1 MTGPRRVR
9 NTAAVLALSA
19 GLLLAG
25 GAAGQ
30 ARDVGSI
37 PAPDGFAR
45 ATDQAGSFSAWVARL
60 PLRHSDSIRTHD
72 ERDVSANYDVL
83 AVVDLPLLFRADL
96 EQCADWC
103 LRLWAEY
110 HKDSDRLDKLYL
122 FDYNGR
128 RVPFKKS
135 GKSFAR
141 FLKWSMD
148 HANSYSLLR
157 GCAAVDTA
165 DIRPGDMFVQ
175 NRRGGIGHVSMVLDA
190 CRDSMGNALY
200 LVGYSYMPAQ
210 EFHIER
216 AAARYGTGGWFTY
229 QGYCRYLHDNIDL
242 GEPKLRRFK

>member
-1 MTGPRRVR
+1 MTGRIVF
-9 NTAAVLALSA
+9 LA
-19 GLLLAG
+19 LLLA
-25 GAAGQ
+25 APLCGQ
-30 ARDVGSI
+30 TRDVGSI
-37 PAPDGFAR
+37 PAPQGYR
-45 ATDQAGSFSAWVARL
+45 RSSCPAGSFAAWVARL
-60 PLRHSDSIRTHD
+60 PLRLGDSVRTFD
-72 ERDVSANYDVL
+72 GRDVSGQYDVL

-110 HKDSDRLDKLYL
+110 HKGSGTLDQLYL

-128 RVPFKKS
+128 RKFFRNGGRTYS
-135 GKSFAR
+135 R

-148 HANSYSLLR
+148 NANSYSLLR

-190 CRDSMGNALY
+190 CKDSAGRRLY

-210 EFHIER
+210 EFHVER
-216 AAARYGTGGWFTY
+216 AAAQYGTDGWFSY
-229 QGYCRYLHDNIDL
+229 QGYCRYLKDQIDL